1 MTLRDDILAQAQ
13 GYPPLP
19 YRLPPG
25 TDETDCSL
33 FVRDIFAA
41 AGAPFPAGVRT
52 AEQERQAS
60 VLIGWDDVQPGDLL
74 FFEGTYDAGPPSTDG
89 HIASHVGISLGKGSG
104 KMWDA
109 HERTTSTAAA
119 GITIINPSDYWQ
131 PKLFEARRP
140 PMLTTSPG
148 GAVTVPNMPR
158 GVDVA
163 SYQGNPDWAA
173 VAASGIAFAFTKV
186 SEDDDYTNPTFA
198 RNWSGIR
205 SAGIARGA
213 YHFARPDSATDAV
226 QEADYF
232 LSRLD
237 SVGGLA
243 AGDLL
248 ALDLESGS
256 GDLGQW
262 ALDWLHRVESRVG
275 FKPLVYTGSWF
286 AGPHN
291 LAAYPE
297 LGQFGLWLAAYQG
310 SMPAPPSPWE
320 FVAFWQYSDS
330 GSVPGIAGNVDMSMF
345 NGTVDRLHLY
355 GKPAGATPP
364 PPEPPPSQPITR
376 ADLQRIY
383 DQIGALLERM
393 PA

>member
-1 MTLRDDILAQAQ
+1 MPDQRAEIIAQARARL
-13 GYPPLP
+13 GIP
-19 YRLPPG
+19 YGLPPG
-25 TDETDCSL
+25 PEETDCSL
-33 FVRDIFAA
+33 FVLDAFRAAGVPFAA
-41 AGAPFPAGVRT
+41 GIRT
-52 AEQERQAS
+52 AEQERQACTIIDWPD
-60 VLIGWDDVQPGDLL
+60 VLPGDLL
-74 FFEGTYDAGPPSTDG
+74 FFTHTYDAKEAPGPDG
-89 HIASHVGISLGKGSG
+89 ELATHVGISLGAGTHR
-104 KMWDA
+104 MLNA
-109 HERTTSTAAA
+109 VEPVSTETR
-119 GITIINPSDYWQ
+119 IDTPYWQ
-131 PKLFEARRP
+131 SHLLEARRP

-163 SYQGNPDWAA
+163 SYQGQPDWHA
-173 VAASGIAFAFTKV
+173 VAAAGITFAITKV
-186 SEDDDYTNPTFA
+186 TEDDDYTNPTFA
-198 RNWSGIR
+198 YNWQGIR
-205 SAGIARGA
+205 AANLIRGA
-213 YHFARPDSATDAV
+213 YHFARPDNVTDAV

-310 SMPAPPSPWE
+310 SMPAPPPPWE

-345 NGTVDRLHLY
+345 NGPADRLHLY
-355 GKPAGATPP
+355 GKPAGGTPLL
-364 PPEPPPSQPITR
+364 PEPPPSQPVTR
-376 ADLQRIY
+376 AELDAVIATLTGWRERV
-383 DQIGALLERM
+383 GAG
-393 PA
+393 